1 MKAWLAAA
9 ALACLAVPINAAER
23 SANRI
28 TEGELDTMAD
38 LCSVERSSFKLLKS
52 GNIKFKSRKM
62 ARHKTFGCLLNK
74 VMRDYPET
82 RIIFPD
88 KAPRSK
94 AR

>member
-1 MKAWLAAA
+1 
-9 ALACLAVPINAAER
+9 VPVSAAER
-23 SANRI
+23 PANRI

-38 LCSVERSSFKLLKS
+38 LCAVERSSFKLLKS

-62 ARHKTFGCLLNK
+62 ARRRTIGCLLTK
-74 VMRDYPET
+74 VTQDYPDT